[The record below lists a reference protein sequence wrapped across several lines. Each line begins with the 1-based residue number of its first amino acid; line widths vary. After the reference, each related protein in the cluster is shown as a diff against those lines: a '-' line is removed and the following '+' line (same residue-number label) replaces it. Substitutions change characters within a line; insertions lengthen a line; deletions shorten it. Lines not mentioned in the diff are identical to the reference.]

1 MLIAVE
7 ELVTAA
13 DAQHHLRLVAPVQ
26 LLEAVEHVPLAPR
39 LLQLRHQLAGRG
51 RERHFQAEQRE
62 EAELGAAVKD
72 IDFEFAAFGGGGRW
86 WPLLLDRWI
95 ESLIKINFGENSFQ
109 RKLISEKIHFKENLF
124 RRKSILKNINF
135 RESPFKK

>member
-7 ELVTAA
+7 ELVAAA
-13 DAQHHLRLVAPVQ
+13 DAQQHLLLVAPVQ
-26 LLEAVEHVPLAPR
+26 LLEAVEHAPLAPR
-39 LLQLRHQLAGRG
+39 LLQLRHHLAGSC

-72 IDFEFAAFGGGGRW
+72 IDFELAAFGGGGQW

-95 ESLIKINFGENSFQ
+95 ESLIKINLEENPFQ
-109 RKLISEKIHFKENLF
+109 RKLIS
-124 RRKSILKNINF
+124 
-135 RESPFKK
+135 KKVHSK